1 MATGLAIAAIVIS
14 VLSAVFS
21 ARVSYQVAGSRFRVS
36 ENFLSDL
43 ATLLAA
49 LRSIASKGAIVMG
62 EQRDVPIPI
71 DTELDTV
78 RSFTAST
85 SGLALALHAGAVG
98 SAGAP
103 DDPVAGEWRV
113 LQFNFANLASIKIAS
128 RSDSQDAGKLA
139 LDIERTLGTLD
150 KNAIKSTR
158 RRIENLPEVLSSL
171 ESSRKKDIL
180 LASLDSVIPRGSGS
194 KDGNEDMLADSFR
207 RLQQLKDSGVVDPD
221 VDLWLALE
229 RGDEGIAEV
238 KDALDR
244 HANPNVSLG
253 DVLSKYEDVDSGQQR
268 VKDAQLG
275 EPDLAAGKE
284 EPDNT
289 KR

>member
-1 MATGLAIAAIVIS
+1 M
-14 VLSAVFS
+14 F
-21 ARVSYQVAGSRFRVS
+21 RFRSTRNWIRFAASRLVQVVLPLPCTLERLDRLALLTTRSLVS
-36 ENFLSDL
+36 GASCSS
-43 ATLLAA
+43 TLRILHQ
-49 LRSIASKGAIVMG
+49 LRSL
-62 EQRDVPIPI
+62 RDR
-71 DTELDTV
+71 TV
-78 RSFTAST
+78 RTPESSLST
-85 SGLALALHAGAVG
+85 SSAHWAL
-98 SAGAP
+98 
-103 DDPVAGEWRV
+103 
-113 LQFNFANLASIKIAS
+113 SIKTPS
-128 RSDSQDAGKLA
+128 RA
-139 LDIERTLGTLD
+139 LGDESRICLKCCPPL
-150 KNAIKSTR
+150 KNR
-158 RRIENLPEVLSSL
+158 P
-171 ESSRKKDIL
+171 RKKDIL
-180 LASLDSVIPRGSGS
+180 LASLDDAIPRGSGS

-229 RGDEGIAEV
+229 RGDKGIAEV